1 MEVLKKYKLS
11 NNLGTQN
18 FIEFKN
24 HCPPEEIKKLLYSSD
39 LFVLASQIEGIP
51 VAVMEAMSTGLP
63 VITTKISG
71 IPELVEDGVNGF
83 LINPGEVIELSNK
96 IEEVLKMSKNDLQ
109 KIGTNARL
117 KIDAD
122 FNLIKLTNELKEMII
137 SIN

>member
-1 MEVLKKYKLS
+1 
-11 NNLGTQN
+11 
-18 FIEFKN
+18 
-24 HCPPEEIKKLLYSSD
+24 
-39 LFVLASQIEGIP
+39 
-51 VAVMEAMSTGLP
+51 MEAMSTGLP

-71 IPELVEDGVNGF
+71 IPELIEDGVNGF